1 MAWKEL
7 LDEAKIGVANG
18 VAGLDANSTVPDA
31 QIPGLAA
38 SKIITGTFADA
49 RIPSLAI
56 SKISGLQTSLDAKV
70 PNTRTVNGKPLNAD
84 ISLEKADVGLGLVD
98 NKSSATIR
106 GEITKA
112 NITATGLD
120 AADVGARSDSWLPSK
135 SEIGLGN
142 VENKSSAT
150 IRSEITL
157 ANVTGTGIKTND
169 LIPTVTTLPASGADG
184 EMCIKDGILYKWV
197 S

>member
-18 VAGLDANSTVPDA
+18 IAGLDGAGTVPDA
-31 QIPGLAA
+31 QIPGLSA
-38 SKIITGTFADA
+38 SKITSGTLADA
-49 RIPSLAI
+49 RIPTLAI
-56 SKISGLQTSLDAKV
+56 GKITGLQTSLDSKV
-70 PNTRTVNGKPLNAD
+70 PTTRTINGKPLSGNV
-84 ISLEKADVGLGLVD
+84 SLTKGDVGLGLVE
-98 NKSSATIR
+98 NKSSADIR
-106 GEITKA
+106 SELTVA
-112 NITATGLD
+112 DLTATGLD